1 MSLINRPSFRELV
14 RVSFS
19 RPATSCS
26 SIYKG
31 GIITNKR
38 CNSSKQL
45 YVSNVYKDII
55 LIVSDELPPSLAA
68 ALTPLTDLFP
78 NSVSMEHLKDRQTH
92 CPPFS
97 TAQEKKKLRP
107 NIFSRFTIA
116 LMRVYIL
123 SSVYPRR
130 VITTLFFFSFE

>member
-19 RPATSCS
+19 RPATSYS
-26 SIYKG
+26 SIYRG

-38 CNSSKQL
+38 CNSSQQL
-45 YVSNVYKDII
+45 YVSDVYKDII

-68 ALTPLTDLFP
+68 ALTPLLTDLFP
-78 NSVSMEHLKDRQTH
+78 NSVSMEHLKDRHTH
-92 CPPFS
+92 CPPIS

-123 SSVYPRR
+123 SSVSATGYN
-130 VITTLFFFSFE
+130 VFFFI